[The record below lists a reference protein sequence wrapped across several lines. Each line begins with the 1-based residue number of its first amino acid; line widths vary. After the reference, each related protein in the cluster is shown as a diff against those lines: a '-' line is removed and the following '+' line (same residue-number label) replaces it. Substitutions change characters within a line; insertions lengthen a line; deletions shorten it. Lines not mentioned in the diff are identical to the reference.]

1 VFAVAVASTQMNNN
15 DIASTHSDRAAVQ
28 DGGATSS
35 QIVDGV
41 ANSNEN
47 LSQTQSTSDL
57 TQVKSDSVLRPSD
70 ATSIENDPEFGYMSF
85 KVGFV
90 DPIMGVKIKEILLRN
105 DSCVVYID
113 EKFTLQWYWSFALNT
128 EAAAKIFTRVGDLE
142 ARIQFLREKKDQH
155 ENHENRENLLSA
167 LRLIGEGIVELFTTN
182 GITYADAA
190 LETAE
195 KFVTQRAR
203 EVSRRWYFIPFLI
216 YFAISALVI
225 LVSYLYDPGM
235 TKQIAI
241 ICTFAGGLG
250 SFISRALDNDNTPIS
265 ATAGRM
271 LHWIEATLRWCI
283 GLTAGLVVWL
293 LVTGKVAAS
302 FLNTGETQNTF
313 GLIAIALLAGA
324 SERLLPSL
332 IQTFDD
338 SIKTNK
344 TQQTASGSGS

>member
-1 VFAVAVASTQMNNN
+1 
-15 DIASTHSDRAAVQ
+15 
-28 DGGATSS
+28 
-35 QIVDGV
+35 
-41 ANSNEN
+41 
-47 LSQTQSTSDL
+47 
-57 TQVKSDSVLRPSD
+57 
-70 ATSIENDPEFGYMSF
+70 
-85 KVGFV
+85 
-90 DPIMGVKIKEILLRN
+90 
-105 DSCVVYID
+105 
-113 EKFTLQWYWSFALNT
+113 LNAET
-128 EAAAKIFTRVGDLE
+128 AAKIFNRAGDLE
-142 ARIQFLREKKDQH
+142 ARIQFLRGRKRQED
-155 ENHENRENLLSA
+155 NLLSG
-167 LRLIGEGIVELFTTN
+167 LRLIGEGVVELFSTK

-190 LETAE
+190 LDTAE

-203 EVSRRWYFIPFLI
+203 EVSRRWYFIPFLLF
-216 YFAISALVI
+216 FAISALVI
-225 LVSYLYDPGM
+225 LGSYICDPSM

-250 SFISRALDNDNTPIS
+250 SFISRALDNENTPIS

-302 FLNTGETQNTF
+302 FLNTSDGQNTF

-338 SIKTNK
+338 SIKSK
-344 TQQTASGSGS
+344 DAQQSVSK

>member
-1 VFAVAVASTQMNNN
+1 MNDN
-15 DIASTHSDRAAVQ
+15 DVVLAKSATVGVLDRVDREATNA
-28 DGGATSS
+28 ATS
-35 QIVDGV
+35 QTADGV
-41 ANSNEN
+41 ADSSKK
-47 LSQTQSTSDL
+47 LSQIQSTNDL
-57 TQVKSDSVLRPSD
+57 SQFKSATVLRSSD
-70 ATSIENDPEFGYMSF
+70 AESTENSSVNGYMSF
-85 KVGFV
+85 RVGLR
-90 DPIMGVKIKEILLRN
+90 DPNMGVEIKEILLRN
-105 DSCVVYID
+105 DSCIVYID
-113 EKFTLQWYWSFALNT
+113 ANYTLQWYWDFNLNA
-128 EAAAKIFTRVGDLE
+128 EAAAKIFTRAGDLE
-142 ARIQFLREKKDQH
+142 ARIQFLRGKSDQ
-155 ENHENRENLLSA
+155 EDNLLSA
-167 LRLIGEGIVELFTTN
+167 LRLIGEGVVELFTTN
-182 GITYADAA
+182 GIIYADAA
-190 LETAE
+190 LDTAE

-216 YFAISALVI
+216 FFAISALVI
-225 LVSYLYDPGM
+225 LLSYLYDPSM
-235 TKQIAI
+235 TKQIAV

-302 FLNTGETQNTF
+302 FLNSSDGQNTF

-338 SIKTNK
+338 SIKSKNS
-344 TQQTASGSGS
+344 QQPAAKSAS